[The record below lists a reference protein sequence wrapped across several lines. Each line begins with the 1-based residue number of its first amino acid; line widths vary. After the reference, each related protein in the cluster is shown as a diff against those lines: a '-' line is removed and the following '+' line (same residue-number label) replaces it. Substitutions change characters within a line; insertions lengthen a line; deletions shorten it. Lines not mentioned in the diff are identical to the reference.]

1 MMASVTASTL
11 KTIDITP
18 SSSSR
23 MWHDQWRRLLSMGSQ
38 QSLDDDNDDLLVIPQ
53 VISASSLSDS
63 EGSIEDFSPSSS
75 TSSSSSISN
84 IDTPNLSLSEAL
96 KTGTQ
101 ESHTAAENVH
111 FVRNFLQGKIDRHL
125 YTHDFLSGLYHTYV
139 ALEALLDLHAP
150 RYFGTVHF
158 PKELSRV
165 DALRED
171 MEYWHGVDW
180 ERKVECGGVLGPS
193 PAVEDY
199 IRRMTEM
206 GSRDPRMLLSHAYT
220 RYLGDLSGGKVM
232 ARIARR
238 ALHLGKGWD
247 GLQFYQFEHVASAKV
262 FKDHYRQ
269 ALDEM
274 VLGEDEVGRLVAEA
288 NVAFALNMR
297 VFEELDVKGGVVGA
311 KVRHVGEA
319 LAYYDRYILNERTED
334 SDDREVA
341 RSSPLLNRS
350 ASEEAKCPF
359 GFKAG
364 PNPHL
369 SEPSVSRD
377 LKDQEYNGHVDANEN
392 DIGTPSPSRPL
403 ASKALSR
410 SIHSTLGG
418 GRRCPWPF
426 VFLHD
431 PTTGMRDWQT
441 WLVIGVTVCSCWSH
455 VNAGTR

>member
-1 MMASVTASTL
+1 MMASATASTL
-11 KTIDITP
+11 KTIDITS

-23 MWHDQWRRLLSMGSQ
+23 MWHDQWRRSLSIGSQ
-38 QSLDDDNDDLLVIPQ
+38 SSLEDTDDSSVIPQ
-53 VISASSLSDS
+53 VISTSSLSDS
-63 EGSIEDFSPSSS
+63 EDSDEDLSPSSS
-75 TSSSSSISN
+75 SSSSSISN
-84 IDTPNLSLSEAL
+84 NNTPILSLSEAL

-111 FVRNFLQGKIDRHL
+111 FVHNFLQGKIDRHL

-139 ALEALLDLHAP
+139 ALEGLLDLHAP
-150 RYFGTVHF
+150 LYFGTVHF

-165 DALRED
+165 EALRED

-180 ERKVECGGVLGPS
+180 ERKVECGGVMGPS

-247 GLQFYQFEHVASAKV
+247 GLRFYQFEHVASAKL
-262 FKDHYRQ
+262 FKDRYRQ

-274 VLGEDEVGRLVAEA
+274 VLGGGEVGRLVAEA

-319 LAYYDRYILNERTED
+319 LAYYDRYIVEERRKCSNERGGI
-334 SDDREVA
+334 
-341 RSSPLLNRS
+341 RSFSLLKRS

-359 GFKAG
+359 GFKG
-364 PNPHL
+364 GSNPHL
-369 SEPSVSRD
+369 GEPSVSKD
-377 LKDQEYNGHVDANEN
+377 LKGREN
-392 DIGTPSPSRPL
+392 NDHDGASKEDTDKSSSSRPFT
-403 ASKALSR
+403 SKAVSR
-410 SIHSTLGG
+410 STHTMFGG
-418 GRRCPWPF
+418 GRCPWPF

-441 WLVIGVTVCSCWSH
+441 WLVIGVTVCSCWGH
-455 VNAGTR
+455 VNAATR

>member
-1 MMASVTASTL
+1 ML
-11 KTIDITP
+11 
-18 SSSSR
+18 
-23 MWHDQWRRLLSMGSQ
+23 SQ
-38 QSLDDDNDDLLVIPQ
+38 QSLKDNDESSVIPQ
-53 VISASSLSDS
+53 VISTSSLSDS
-63 EGSIEDFSPSSS
+63 EDSDADLSPSSS
-75 TSSSSSISN
+75 I
-84 IDTPNLSLSEAL
+84 LSLSEAL

-111 FVRNFLQGKIDRHL
+111 FVHNFLQGKIDRHL
-125 YTHDFLSGLYHTYV
+125 YTNDFLSGLYHTYV
-139 ALEALLDLHAP
+139 ALEGLLDLHAP

-165 DALRED
+165 DTLRED
-171 MEYWHGVDW
+171 MEYWHGLDW

-206 GSRDPRMLLSHAYT
+206 GSRDPMMLLSHAYT

-247 GLQFYQFEHVASAKV
+247 GLRFYQFEHVASAKL
-262 FKDHYRQ
+262 FKDRYRQ

-274 VLGEDEVGRLVAEA
+274 VLGESEVGRLVAEA

-319 LAYYDRYILNERTED
+319 LAYYDRYIMEERRMC
-334 SDDREVA
+334 SDETGGS
-341 RSSPLLNRS
+341 RSFSLFKRS
-350 ASEEAKCPF
+350 ASEDAKCPF

-369 SEPSVSRD
+369 DEPSVSRD
-377 LKDQEYNGHVDANEN
+377 LKGRSNNDHGDASEN
-392 DIGTPSPSRPL
+392 AIDTASPSRPL
-403 ASKALSR
+403 ASKAISR
-410 SIHSTLGG
+410 SMHTTLGG
-418 GRRCPWPF
+418 GRCPWPF

-431 PTTGMRDWQT
+431 PTAGMRDWQT
-441 WLVIGVTVCSCWSH
+441 WLVIGVTVCSCWGH